1 MLLRMQEDHPL
12 TGSPAMQRQSLILA
26 IAAGLGLAGAI
37 AYAANRGATTPLPS
51 TQSPAAVALPFEPA
65 TAVGSSAR
73 ASEPART
80 ATRPAAPPTN
90 AQVGDAASFGRN
102 VRWLGMSPGSGAVIT
117 NDCAAVHR
125 EDPAIQCQQVTD
137 YAVDTAFAFTDL
149 GRIELPAA
157 AANSML
163 CHWLTPLMQGNYYTT
178 STTPTVG
185 RIAYAPNITI
195 ESPVLADPAM
205 IDLQTGAPFNG
216 RIVRGASYEIENA
229 VLQQGL
235 PLQLA
240 AFRQRTVTCADAL
253 VSKQQLIDLHGLTR
267 AQADRFFA
275 SPITLRFGVRGSV
288 RNVGRVVIALGARV
302 VGD

>member
-1 MLLRMQEDHPL
+1 
-12 TGSPAMQRQSLILA
+12 MQRQSLILA

-37 AYAANRGATTPLPS
+37 TYAANRGAITPLPS
-51 TQSPAAVALPFEPA
+51 TPSPAAVALPFEPA
-65 TAVGSSAR
+65 TAVGFSTL
-73 ASEPART
+73 ASEAART

>member
-1 MLLRMQEDHPL
+1 
-12 TGSPAMQRQSLILA
+12 MQRQSLILA
-26 IAAGLGLAGAI
+26 IVAGLGLAGAI
-37 AYAANRGATTPLPS
+37 AYAANRDAIAPLITTPTAVAATP
-51 TQSPAAVALPFEPA
+51 QFAPAATFGFSPSGTAPA
-65 TAVGSSAR
+65 
-73 ASEPART
+73 PT

-102 VRWLGMSPGSGAVIT
+102 VRWLGMSVANGALVS

-125 EDPAIQCQQVTD
+125 EDPSIQCQQVTD
-137 YAVDTAFAFTDL
+137 YAADTAFAFSDL

-163 CHWLTPLMQGNYYTT
+163 CHWLTPMMQGQYYTT
-178 STTPTVG
+178 STTLTVG
-185 RIAYAPNITI
+185 RIAYAPLITI
-195 ESPVLADPAM
+195 ESPVLADPSM
-205 IDLQTGAPFNG
+205 INLQTGAPFNG
-216 RIVRGASYEIENA
+216 SITRGASYEIEQA

-235 PLQLA
+235 PTQV

-253 VSKQQLIDLHGLTR
+253 VSKQQLIDVYGLTR
-267 AQADRFFA
+267 SQADRVFA

-288 RNVGRVVIALGARV
+288 RNVGRMVIALGARV

>member
-1 MLLRMQEDHPL
+1 
-12 TGSPAMQRQSLILA
+12 MQRQSLILA
-26 IAAGLGLAGAI
+26 IVAGLGLAGAI
-37 AYAANRGATTPLPS
+37 AYAANRDAIAPLITTPTAIAAAP
-51 TQSPAAVALPFEPA
+51 QFAPAAPPGFSPSG
-65 TAVGSSAR
+65 TAA
-73 ASEPART
+73 ART
-80 ATRPAAPPTN
+80 ATRPTAPPTN

-102 VRWLGMSPGSGAVIT
+102 VRWLGMSPGSGAVVT

-125 EDPAIQCQQVTD
+125 EDPAIQCQQVND
-137 YAVDTAFAFTDL
+137 YAVDTAFAFSDL

-178 STTPTVG
+178 SSTPTVG

-267 AQADRFFA
+267 SQADRFFA

-288 RNVGRVVIALGARV
+288 RNVGRMVIALGARV